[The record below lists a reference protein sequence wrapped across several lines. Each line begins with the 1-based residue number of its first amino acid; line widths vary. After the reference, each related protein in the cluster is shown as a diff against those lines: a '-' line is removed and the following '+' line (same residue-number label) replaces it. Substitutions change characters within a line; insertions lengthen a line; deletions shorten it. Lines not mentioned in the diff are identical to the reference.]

1 MRHDPELSPSAP
13 LPGEW
18 KLDVIVAELRAQRD
32 RWRTSHRRNLDAGG
46 REFPSPEVLK
56 EVVRGLA
63 AALFPMRLGPA
74 TLRKE
79 TEDFFVGHTLAHAL
93 SRLREQVQLEL
104 CLRAHAQDCAPDSSV
119 GKRADVLVGEF
130 AKALPETRRL
140 LDLDVEAAYAGD
152 PAASSVDEILLCYP
166 RIYAIMHYRLAH
178 LLSLA
183 GLPLCARVIAEIAH
197 SETGVDIH
205 PGATIGER
213 FFIDHGTGVVIG
225 GTARLGNNVR
235 IYQAVTLGA
244 KRLNLEDGSLVAR
257 DTPRHPQVEDDVI
270 IYAGATILG
279 YITIG
284 KGSTIGGNVWLTHS
298 VPPGSQ
304 ITQAQS
310 QAGVA

>member
-1 MRHDPELSPSAP
+1 MTDHSHPP
-13 LPGEW
+13 LPHTANDW
-18 KLDVIVAELRAQRD
+18 NLDRVVAELREQRD
-32 RWRTSHRRNLDAGG
+32 RWRTHHRRNLDAGG

-79 TEDFFVGHTLAHAL
+79 TEDFFVGHTLAHTL
-93 SRLREQVQLEL
+93 TRLKGQVALEL
-104 CLRAHAQDCAPDSSV
+104 CVRTRCEETPGSPSV
-119 GKRADVLVGEF
+119 AEAADRMIGEF
-130 AKALPETRRL
+130 AGALPDVRRL
-140 LDLDVEAAYAGD
+140 LDLDVEAAFRGD

-166 RIYAIMHYRLAH
+166 GLYAIMHYRLAN
-178 LLSLA
+178 LLSRA
-183 GLPLCARVIAEIAH
+183 GLPLIARVIAEIAH

-205 PGATIGER
+205 PAATIGES

-225 GTARLGNNVR
+225 GTARIGRNVR

-244 KRLNLEDGSLVAR
+244 KRLNLEDGSLVGR

-279 YITIG
+279 FITIG
-284 KGSTIGGNVWLTHS
+284 QGSTIGGNVWLTHS

-310 QAGVA
+310 QAGIA